1 LKNLGKFELIRNGK
15 IFQSAHEFKPLL
27 VYLAL
32 FTACINILYIAP
44 SIYML
49 EVYDRVLTSSNLATL
64 FFLTIIVV
72 GLYIVMSALE
82 FIRSGIVIKAGEK
95 IDNKLNQQ
103 VFTAAFYQNLKSKK
117 VNAGQALADL
127 TIIRQFIT
135 GNGLFAFF
143 DAPWFPFY
151 LLLNFLFDFWI
162 GLFTT
167 FSVLLL
173 VLLAWINDK
182 ATSQSLQEA
191 SEYSNKSMATAS
203 NNLRHAETIHAM
215 GMLGSMRARWFKSH
229 QKFLDVQAIAS
240 MRASHV
246 ASISKFFRLVMQSL
260 ILGLGAWLAINHE
273 ISSGMM
279 IAGSILLGRA
289 LAPVDLIISVW
300 KQWGSVVAAYDRLE
314 KLLAENAV
322 KDSTFKLPRPVGNLA
337 LEEVYI
343 RFETAEQYTLKNISL
358 YLSSGECL
366 AIIGQSGAGK
376 STLGKSIVGLIVP
389 LAGKVRMDGADIYSW
404 DREELGK
411 YTGYLSQQPILFAG
425 TIAENICRF
434 GKLDSEKIIKAAT
447 IAGVHELILRLPKG
461 YETEIG
467 DGGMGLSGGE
477 IQRIA
482 LSQSLYGDPS
492 LVVLDEPSSNLDQA
506 GEAGFIE
513 TLAKLKSTGQT
524 VVYITHSV
532 KLIGYS
538 DKLLLLENGTI
549 KAFDTTQNVI
559 NQMSSRDSNLPR
571 MNNE

>member
-1 LKNLGKFELIRNGK
+1 
-15 IFQSAHEFKPLL
+15 
-27 VYLAL
+27 
-32 FTACINILYIAP
+32 
-44 SIYML
+44 ML